1 MSSIKNIKYKDNCLD
16 KTIKQILNIHDS
28 NITFSKDAVSKE
40 KVHDRMATVFTGRLS
55 YPSPRCECCGYDS
68 VIHHGYKDSWI
79 QLLPYQEV
87 YTYLHLYKQRFY
99 CKQCHHTFSAKT
111 YYVAENC
118 YLSQALKFAI
128 AVDLKKK
135 ISMKD
140 IAQRYL
146 GSAKTVE
153 RVLDSFFEEPRLKP
167 NYLPKHLLIDEFKG
181 TKDCQGA
188 MCFIL
193 SDADTGKIF
202 DILEDRRSFK
212 LIAYFMRFTYHARKN
227 VSHVVMDMNAS
238 YDSVTKVVFPNARIS
253 IDRFHVIQQ
262 LNRAF
267 NKQRI
272 KTMNHLKK
280 SDPQAMKK
288 YRKLKKYWRTILKKN
303 RKINYSSLKQ
313 YPLFQRKYLTESEV
327 LDYLLSIDERLRTS
341 YDVYQNLLDAFD
353 AKDYKDFYERIDHLP
368 PMLDPAFKKAIL
380 YLNKHKQAI
389 INALKYPYSNG
400 KLEGK
405 NNLIKVIKRVAFGFR
420 TFRHLRMRILIQQNL
435 CDII

>member
-1 MSSIKNIKYKDNCLD
+1 
-16 KTIKQILNIHDS
+16 
-28 NITFSKDAVSKE
+28 
-40 KVHDRMATVFTGRLS
+40 
-55 YPSPRCECCGYDS
+55 CECCGYDS

-87 YTYLHLYKQRFY
+87 STYLHLYKQRFY

-146 GSAKTVE
+146 VSAKTVE

-212 LIAYFMRFTYHARKN
+212 LIAYFMRFTYHA
-227 VSHVVMDMNAS
+227 
-238 YDSVTKVVFPNARIS
+238 
-253 IDRFHVIQQ
+253 
-262 LNRAF
+262 
-267 NKQRI
+267 
-272 KTMNHLKK
+272 
-280 SDPQAMKK
+280 
-288 YRKLKKYWRTILKKN
+288 
-303 RKINYSSLKQ
+303 
-313 YPLFQRKYLTESEV
+313 
-327 LDYLLSIDERLRTS
+327 
-341 YDVYQNLLDAFD
+341 
-353 AKDYKDFYERIDHLP
+353 
-368 PMLDPAFKKAIL
+368 
-380 YLNKHKQAI
+380 
-389 INALKYPYSNG
+389 
-400 KLEGK
+400 
-405 NNLIKVIKRVAFGFR
+405 
-420 TFRHLRMRILIQQNL
+420 
-435 CDII
+435 